1 MYNDLFSQ
9 LETISDVSLNQTLN
23 KIIRFNFDPEV
34 LAFMDGKD
42 YNEVFKSLATVQ
54 RINNSLLPPVSLIL
68 VLNKL
73 NQLPSLRTSRYL

>member
-9 LETISDVSLNQTLN
+9 LETIGDISLSEVLN
-23 KIIRFNFDPEV
+23 KITRYNFDPDV

-42 YNEVFKSLATVQ
+42 YNEIFQRLSTVQ
-54 RINNSLLPPVSLIL
+54 RVNNSLLPPISLIV